1 MTRQISRM
9 MTLVACAGLIA
20 GATGCSVV
28 AITGYPPQHQPMTP
42 GSRGTDLCGAHS
54 GWLLYPY
61 PSSNKKYTPD
71 SGTTKCVLQVVAGDA
86 LLKNTQYNI
95 MWRASALDRGCAAP
109 VAGSTTQKS
118 FRSYDTKQYNFTLY
132 FTPGNCPPTKT
143 DVQLL
148 INFH

>member
-1 MTRQISRM
+1 MTRQLLRI
-9 MTLVACAGLIA
+9 MTLVASAGLIA
-20 GATGCSVV
+20 GVTGCSSVV
-28 AITGYPPQHQPMTP
+28 ITGYPPQHQPMTP
-42 GSRGTDLCGAHS
+42 GSRGTDLCGEHS

-61 PSSNKKYTPD
+61 PGSNNKYTPE
-71 SGTTKCVLQVVAGDA
+71 SGTTKCMLQVVAGDA

-118 FRSYDTKQYNFTLY
+118 FRSYDTKKYNFTLY
-132 FTPGNCPPTKT
+132 FTPGNCPPKKT

-148 INFH
+148 INFQ

>member
-1 MTRQISRM
+1 MTGQISRM

-20 GATGCSVV
+20 GATGCRSV

-61 PSSNKKYTPD
+61 PSSNHKYTPN
-71 SGTTKCVLQVVAGDA
+71 SGTTNCVLQVVAGEA
-86 LLKNTQYNI
+86 LLKNTQFNI

-118 FRSYDTKQYNFTLY
+118 FRSYDTNQYDFTLY
-132 FTPGNCPPTKT
+132 FTPGNCPSTKT

-148 INFH
+148 INFQ